1 MLRIMLVFSGLL
13 LALAGCGPASDGTN
27 AGDESP
33 SANVAP
39 PPTTAESARKRGPVR
54 SESAPKRASSE
65 HPRDPRRAK
74 DEPNV
79 FRSAGRPGPS
89 RVAMASSFQPASG
102 SATPVFFG
110 LLHAHTMYS
119 DGSGT
124 PEEAFARARAAG
136 LDFMAVTAHNHSRAE
151 GGADETRRDRVLI
164 ATNTDLYDSPDP
176 VTFTRRL
183 TIGGVDQTEDVTAES
198 LITAANDATQT
209 DFVGFFGQEFSTISS
224 GNHVNVLGAESVL
237 TIGNG
242 EFDQLYT
249 ELADVDSDVSL
260 PVLQMNHPHIHLDL
274 FYMGSQQDV
283 IDKMF
288 NDYGFDEFDRDFEK
302 LVEAADP
309 LIALVEVLTG
319 PATDE
324 ELHPTFHYP
333 SRLVHDNDYYYYLIQ
348 GFHISP
354 SVGQDNHF
362 RTWGDSTPARM
373 GVLAAQL
380 TRDDLLDAMRQNRTY
395 ATEDPDLRLE
405 FSINGEP
412 MGGVITL
419 AAEDPLDIQ
428 VHVSDPTEPT
438 AGYVAELFYGDVVP
452 QDKDTLEKWILDD
465 GLTETFSFSGDGV
478 LTFDEFLASGEP
490 EFFFVRIQQSDGDRA
505 WSAPVWINH
514 PRQ

>member
-1 MLRIMLVFSGLL
+1 MFRIALVSAVLL
-13 LALAGCGPASDGTN
+13 LALAGCGPSGDGTDAADKSPPAN
-27 AGDESP
+27 ATLP
-33 SANVAP
+33 A
-39 PPTTAESARKRGPVR
+39 AESERKRGPAR
-54 SESAPKRASSE
+54 SASVPDRQLSE
-65 HPRDPRRAK
+65 HPGEPRRAK

-79 FRSAGRPGPS
+79 FRSAGRSGQS
-89 RVAMASSFQPASG
+89 RVAMASSFQPAGG
-102 SATPVFFG
+102 SATRVFFG

-124 PEEAFARARAAG
+124 PEEAFSRARAAG

-151 GGADETRRDRVLI
+151 GGADETRRDRVMI

-176 VTFTRRL
+176 VSFTRRL
-183 TIGGVDQTEDVTAES
+183 TISGVDQTEDITAES
-198 LITAANDATQT
+198 LITAANEATRAN
-209 DFVGFFGQEFSTISS
+209 FVGIFGQEFSTISS

-237 TIGNG
+237 TVGNG
-242 EFDQLYT
+242 EFGELYT
-249 ELADVDSDVSL
+249 QLSNVDPGEAL
-260 PVLQMNHPHIHLDL
+260 PVLQMNHPHIHRDL

-302 LVEAADP
+302 LVGAADP

-319 PATDE
+319 PAMDE

-333 SRLVHDNDYYYYLIQ
+333 SRLVHDKDYYYYLIQ
-348 GFHISP
+348 GFHLSP

-362 RTWGDSTPARM
+362 RTWGDLTPARM
-373 GVLAAQL
+373 GILAAQL
-380 TRDDLLDAMRQNRTY
+380 SRDDLLDAMRQNRTY

-412 MGGVITL
+412 MGSVITL
-419 AAEDPLDIQ
+419 AADDPLDIQ

-438 AGYVAELFYGDVVP
+438 TGYVAELFYGDVVP
-452 QDKDTLEKWILDD
+452 QDKDSLEKWILVD

-478 LTFDEFLASGEP
+478 LTFDEYIASGGP
-490 EFFFVRIQQSDGDRA
+490 EFFFARIQQSDGDRA

>member
-1 MLRIMLVFSGLL
+1 MFRIALITAGLL
-13 LALAGCGPASDGTN
+13 LALAGCGPSDDGPDAADN
-27 AGDESP
+27 SP
-33 SANVAP
+33 PATA
-39 PPTTAESARKRGPVR
+39 AESERRRGPVR
-54 SESAPKRASSE
+54 SASAPGRELGE
-65 HPRDPRRAK
+65 HPGEPRRAK

-89 RVAMASSFQPASG
+89 RVAMASSFQPAGG

-110 LLHAHTMYS
+110 LLHAHTLYS

-124 PEEAFARARAAG
+124 PEEAFSRARAAG
-136 LDFMAVTAHNHSRAE
+136 LNFMAVTAHNHSRAE

-176 VTFTRRL
+176 VSFTRRL
-183 TIGGVDQTEDVTAES
+183 TISGVDQTEDVTAES
-198 LITAANDATQT
+198 LITAANEATRA

-224 GNHVNVLGAESVL
+224 GNHVNVLGVESVL
-237 TIGNG
+237 TVGNG
-242 EFDQLYT
+242 EFDELYT
-249 ELADVDSDVSL
+249 QLANVDPGESL
-260 PVLQMNHPHIHLDL
+260 PVLQMNHPHIHRDL

-309 LIALVEVLTG
+309 LIVLIEVLTG
-319 PATDE
+319 PAMDE
-324 ELHPTFHYP
+324 ELHPRFHYP

-373 GVLAAQL
+373 GVLAPEL
-380 TRDDLLDAMRQNRTY
+380 TRIALLNAMRQNRTY

-412 MGGVITL
+412 MGSTITL
-419 AAEDPLDIQ
+419 TADDPLDIQ
-428 VHVSDPTEPT
+428 VHVSDPTEPAT
-438 AGYVAELFYGDVVP
+438 GYVTELFYGDVVP
-452 QDKDTLEKWILDD
+452 QDEDALEKWVLDD

-478 LTFDEFLASGEP
+478 LTFDEYLASGEP
-490 EFFFVRIQQSDGDRA
+490 EFFFVSIQQSDGDRA

-514 PRQ
+514 PRE